1 MLMDATAY
9 WEQRNRQ
16 NAEDRYKLG
25 LERAATGE
33 GQLASMIGSEK
44 AKKEFSLMDLAR
56 GGPAQARRP
65 YLVGEKGPELMVP
78 DQNGTIIPNRKL
90 QVIARAKKRAVAR
103 ARGGRVTAG
112 GEPEDVNP
120 TWPGPVKAAAERAAG
135 LAAGEP
141 SLGSPESY
149 GGGRR
154 TVAPQLQEG
163 QLSTGAQRFIPIDRE
178 ADQPASSWQSGGQ
191 LPGSYAAPRP
201 GYDLSEKDRN
211 TGYDPSKPSFSN
223 PIHIIRRMASTWQGP
238 EPGQE
243 YRTLARAN
251 QAFIRA
257 GQGEALPGTI
267 AGYDPVEGP
276 RIRAEAEK
284 LAAVA
289 RAEAEV
295 YNRRPD
301 LAALAKRTQQE
312 MAEYAGDRSVADL
325 KGWFDSNFGKFDSS
339 TGKTVFK
346 PADEATSMDAR
357 AAELVAKREGM
368 AGRDGA
374 QAGINHFQER
384 QAIRS
389 YLKSPDFMKNVQN
402 PFAFNANAYLGAVS
416 QNPAAWKELVE
427 KSRAMRVTAPPEPQ
441 VSIGRR
447 LWETPTPYGIAG
459 P

>member
-44 AKKEFSLMDLAR
+44 ARKEFSLMSLAR

-103 ARGGRVTAG
+103 ARGGRVTTG
-112 GEPEDVNP
+112 GE
-120 TWPGPVKAAAERAAG
+120 
-135 LAAGEP
+135 AGEP

-223 PIHIIRRMASTWQGP
+223 PIPIIRRMTTTWQGP

-276 RIRAEAEK
+276 RIRAEADK

-301 LAALAKRTQQE
+301 LAVLAKRTQQE
-312 MAEYAGDRSVADL
+312 MAGYAGDRSVADL

-402 PFAFNANAYLGAVS
+402 PLAFNANAYLGAVS

-427 KSRAMRVTAPPEPQ
+427 KGRAMRVTAPPEPQ